1 MQTAVQTVGT
11 GRTVWWRSLTVW
23 IFIGLGLGIVIG
35 FAAPRQAH
43 LLAPFNDI
51 FLRLIKSV
59 IGPLLFGTLVAGIAG
74 AGSTKSMGRVGL
86 KAILC
91 FEVMT
96 TVALF
101 LGLAAAN
108 LSTPGKGLHIASTSG
123 AVSVAKPSNPL
134 TTMLDHTFPAS
145 VIDAMARGEI
155 LQIVVFSLLFGIAC
169 ATLGAKAKPVVHFC
183 ESLAE
188 IMFRY
193 TKYVMWSAPPAVAAA
208 IAISI
213 ASNGPAALVH
223 LAKLILA
230 MAVALLLCVLII
242 LLPIVKIAGVPIR
255 RFISAAREPTVIAFS
270 TASSEAALPVALT
283 NMEWL
288 GAQSHIAAFVLPIG
302 YSLNLI
308 GSTLY
313 LSLASIFIAQ
323 AAGIHLSIGQQLF
336 MMGTL
341 MLTSKG
347 VGGIPRGAFVVLFA
361 TLPTFGLPAEGAT
374 MLLGVDVILDMMRA
388 AINVLGNCVATAAV
402 ARWEGASLQAPT
414 VSSGAST
421 EELL

>member
-1 MQTAVQTVGT
+1 MQTAVQTIGT
-11 GRTVWWRSLTVW
+11 NRTVWWRSLTVW
-23 IFIGLGLGIVIG
+23 IFIGLGVGIVIG

-108 LSTPGKGLHIASTSG
+108 LSTPGKGLHIVSTSA
-123 AVSVAKPSNPL
+123 AVSVAKPANPF

-183 ESLAE
+183 ESLGE

-230 MAVALLLCVLII
+230 MAVALLLCVLVI
-242 LLPIVKIAGVPIR
+242 LLPIIKIAGVPIR

-288 GAQSHIAAFVLPIG
+288 GTPSHIAAFVLPIG

-323 AAGIHLSIGQQLF
+323 AAGIHLSIAQQLF

-402 ARWEGASLQAPT
+402 ARWEGASLQTPT